1 MPTAFYL
8 PIYSFF
14 FYLALMPKVIKSM
27 LANSEMNLNPIA
39 CSFVDKVPRDQ
50 SLVEMDGLMVQK
62 SHQDEIMRNLK

>member
-1 MPTAFYL
+1 
-8 PIYSFF
+8 
-14 FYLALMPKVIKSM
+14 MPKVIKSM